1 MFASPADYVR
11 EPLHLVLER
20 AQLLDI
26 VPLRVS
32 HSPDLAEEVGTA
44 PLG

>member
-1 MFASPADYVR
+1 MPSSGCDSDG
-11 EPLHLVLER
+11 LVLER